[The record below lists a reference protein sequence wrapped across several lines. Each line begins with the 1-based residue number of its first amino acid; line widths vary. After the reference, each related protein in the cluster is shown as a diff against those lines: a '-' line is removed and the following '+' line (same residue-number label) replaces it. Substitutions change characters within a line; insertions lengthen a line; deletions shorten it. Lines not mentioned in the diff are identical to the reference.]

1 MTIQDFAH
9 ERAHHSAT
17 HPIEPP
23 WRTLAAL
30 LSQGTEALA
39 FARHKQSSGLFVSGL
54 SLAGSEPV
62 SSGPSEAQGSLRL
75 ALPAHALTDHSGA
88 SNCRF

>member
-1 MTIQDFAH
+1 MHRWQVPVTIEKSAH
-9 ERAHHSAT
+9 GRDHQTGESAT

-30 LSQGTEALA
+30 LL
-39 FARHKQSSGLFVSGL
+39 
-54 SLAGSEPV
+54 LAGSEPA

-75 ALPAHALTDHSGA
+75 ALPAHALTAHSGA